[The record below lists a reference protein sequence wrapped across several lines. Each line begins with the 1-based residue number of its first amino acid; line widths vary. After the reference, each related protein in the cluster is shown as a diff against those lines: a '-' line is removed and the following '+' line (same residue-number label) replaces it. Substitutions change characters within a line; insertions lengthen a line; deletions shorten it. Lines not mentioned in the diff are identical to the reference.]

1 MVNKLNKYFFSFLL
15 VLGALCSNAQ
25 KYNTVGG
32 IRIGD
37 DFGFSFAQRVANK
50 TTVELNLQPGTFT
63 GKELYTVLAKQ
74 HYPLLSKR
82 LNFFAGA
89 GIYSRNLPLNQMDI
103 EKKQLSS
110 GLALVLGAEVT
121 FGKLSIS
128 TDYLPLVTLFK
139 NDTNQR
145 FQTTSGVSL
154 RYVFVGRESSTK
166 KFFKGLFNNGSLKKS
181 GCFFTII

>member
-1 MVNKLNKYFFSFLL
+1 LSRIFIFLAIFVL
-15 VLGALCSNAQ
+15 VFNVQAQ

-50 TTVELNLQPGTFT
+50 TTLELNLQPGTFT
-63 GKELYTVLAKQ
+63 GRELYAVLAKQ

-82 LNFFAGA
+82 INFFAGA
-89 GIYSRNLPLNQMDI
+89 GIYSRNLPLNQI
-103 EKKQLSS
+103 EVEKSQLTS

-154 RYVFVGRESSTK
+154 RYVFVGRDSSTK
-166 KFFKGLFNNGSLKKS
+166 KFFKDLFKKKKK
-181 GCFFTII
+181 

>member
-1 MVNKLNKYFFSFLL
+1 MNRIFILLSIFIFSTSLH
-15 VLGALCSNAQ
+15 AQ

-50 TTVELNLQPGTFT
+50 TTLELNIQPGTFT
-63 GKELYTVLAKQ
+63 GRELYAVLAKQ

-82 LNFFAGA
+82 INFFAGA
-89 GIYSRNLPLNQMDI
+89 GIYSRNLPINQTDI
-103 EKKQLSS
+103 EKNQLTT

-139 NDTNQR
+139 YDTNQR

-154 RYVFVGRESSTK
+154 RYVFVGRDSSTK
-166 KFFKGLFNNGSLKKS
+166 KFFKDLFKKKKK
-181 GCFFTII
+181 

>member
-1 MVNKLNKYFFSFLL
+1 MASLHS
-15 VLGALCSNAQ
+15 SAQ

-50 TTVELNLQPGTFT
+50 TTLELNLQPGTFT
-63 GKELYTVLAKQ
+63 GRELYAMLAKQ

-82 LNFFAGA
+82 LNFFVGA
-89 GIYSRNLPLNQMDI
+89 GIYARNLPVDQLDT
-103 EKKQLSS
+103 EKDQLTS

-154 RYVFVGRESSTK
+154 RYVFVGRDSSTK
-166 KFFKGLFNNGSLKKS
+166 KFFKGLFKKKKK
-181 GCFFTII
+181 